1 MYLLVG
7 IAILFILY
15 NIISIG
21 LEKEESNNQILPDV
35 GVRNEN
41 RKRNSTQN

>member
-1 MYLLVG
+1 MYLLIG

-15 NIISIG
+15 SIISIG

>member
-7 IAILFILY
+7 IAVLFILY

-21 LEKEESNNQILPDV
+21 LEKDESNNQILPNV

-41 RKRNSTQN
+41 RKRNSTQD

>member
-1 MYLLVG
+1 MYLLIG

-21 LEKEESNNQILPDV
+21 LEKDESNNQILPDV
-35 GVRNEN
+35 GVGNEN